1 MTDYKVI
8 SKTEEKAVV
17 EVENQAYMLDAGV
30 WSELKAKIDEGL
42 ADASILSIVCN
53 VKASSVKEY
62 DAEKAARAVEREARN
77 KALEAFEST
86 LKGHAW
92 SKSVTVMAENVAVLR
107 SELADLEDSPMVVN
121 LGEYKEVTGLVKEAG
136 EFAFRM
142 VTRGGEKFPII
153 EMAPS
158 GDIPLVESRT
168 NLETGLAA
176 FRVAAADE
184 ISDLTPESLK
194 PVLRIN
200 NFDVD
205 EQGNV
210 VFDYKAK
217 VRRGSG
223 GGRRA
228 KGHYEYKGE
237 TYNTLTELGQ
247 ANGSQAKYPHKNGAA
262 LVEKGE
268 AVFVPNQEEEA

>member
-1 MTDYKVI
+1 MSYKVI
-8 SKTEEKAVV
+8 SEKGDKTIV
-17 EVENQAYMLDAGV
+17 ETEGQAYQLDSGV

-86 LKGHAW
+86 LKDHVW
-92 SKSVTVMAENVAVLR
+92 SKSVTVMAENVAILR
-107 SELADLEDSPMVVN
+107 AEVSDLEDSPMVVN
-121 LGEYKEVTGLVKEAG
+121 LGEYKEVTGLVKGAG
-136 EFAFRM
+136 EFSFRV

-153 EMAPS
+153 ELSPGS
-158 GDIPLVESRT
+158 DIPVVESRS
-168 NLETGLAA
+168 NLETALAA

-184 ISDLTPESLK
+184 VGELTPETLK
-194 PVLRIN
+194 TTLRIN

-205 EQGNV
+205 EDGNV

-228 KGHYEYKGE
+228 KGHYVYEGE

-247 ANGSQAKYPHKNGAA
+247 ANGSKAKYPHKNGAA